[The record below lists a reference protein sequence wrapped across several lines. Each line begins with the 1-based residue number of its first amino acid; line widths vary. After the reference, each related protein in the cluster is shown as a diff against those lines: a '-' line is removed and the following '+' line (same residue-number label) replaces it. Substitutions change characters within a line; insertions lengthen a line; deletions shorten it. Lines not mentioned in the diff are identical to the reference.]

1 MSAISGSST
10 SASLLYLA
18 IQSSA
23 SGPSWA
29 SGACDDPSMDSTAGT
44 GDSAA
49 AQTTATGSSSQSS
62 PLGDLRSQIETAVTN
77 SLNQL
82 PADSSPEDIFKAVQS
97 AVQDTLKANGI
108 EPSQIGG
115 HHGGGHHHHHAGG
128 AGGAGGAAGDSSGV
142 SSTND
147 ADGDDGSQATD
158 PLLAALDATAG
169 TPNTTQSPADGTGDT
184 STAVAAQATEYSN
197 SLSALFAT
205 GPNAVDALTTLVQ
218 QLSGGGSQNG
228 QGDGQSQTTS
238 PLLASLQNTSGSKP
252 SLTDIFQQLFQNFPN
267 GTGLDV
273 KV

>member
-1 MSAISGSST
+1 MSAISGSGT

-23 SGPSWA
+23 SS
-29 SGACDDPSMDSTAGT
+29 ACDDPSMNSTAGA
-44 GDSAA
+44 GDAAA
-49 AQTTATGSSSQSS
+49 AQTPASGSSSQTS

-82 PADSSPEDIFKAVQS
+82 PADSSPEDIFKAVRS

-128 AGGAGGAAGDSSGV
+128 AGGAGGASSDSSGV
-142 SSTND
+142 SSASD
-147 ADGDDGSQATD
+147 PDGNGDGNSQTTD

-169 TPNTTQSPADGTGDT
+169 TPNTTQSATG
-184 STAVAAQATEYSN
+184 STDATTTAATGQSTQPTN
-197 SLSALFAT
+197 NLLALFAS
-205 GPNAVDALTTLVQ
+205 GPNATDALSTLVQ
-218 QLSGGGSQNG
+218 QLTGSGSPNGQNG
-228 QGDGQSQTTS
+228 GQSQTAS
-238 PLLASLQNTSGSKP
+238 PLLSALQNNSSGTL

>member
-23 SGPSWA
+23 SS
-29 SGACDDPSMDSTAGT
+29 ACDNPSMGSTAGA
-44 GDSAA
+44 GDAAA
-49 AQTTATGSSSQSS
+49 AQTNASGSSSQTS
-62 PLGDLRSQIETAVTN
+62 PLGDLRSQIETAVTD

-82 PADSSPEDIFKAVQS
+82 PADSSPEDIFKAVRS

-115 HHGGGHHHHHAGG
+115 HHGGHHHHHAGG
-128 AGGAGGAAGDSSGV
+128 AGGAGGASGDSSSV
-142 SSTND
+142 SSTSD
-147 ADGDDGSQATD
+147 PDGDGNSQATD
-158 PLLAALDATAG
+158 PLLVALDATAG
-169 TPNTTQSPADGTGDT
+169 TPNTTQSATGSTDAT
-184 STAVAAQATEYSN
+184 STAVTGQSTQPATN
-197 SLSALFAT
+197 LLALFAA
-205 GPNAVDALTTLVQ
+205 GPNAADALSTLVQ
-218 QLSGGGSQNG
+218 QLTGGGSQSDQNG
-228 QGDGQSQTTS
+228 GQSPTAS
-238 PLLASLQNTSGSKP
+238 RLLTALQNNSSGTL